1 MNIKIIN
8 AFTEAI
14 LIAVN
19 SKSKENAV
27 RKQRKQKSTLSEEE
41 QLTRKS
47 KNKKAKKSRAK
58 NRGKR

>member
-19 SKSKENAV
+19 SKSKENV
-27 RKQRKQKSTLSEEE
+27 RKQRKQKSTISEEE
-41 QLTRKS
+41 QLIRKS
-47 KNKKAKKSRAK
+47 KNKKARKSRAK
-58 NRGKR
+58 NRGK